1 MNRSTHTRPVDLFPI
16 FRSADRDATS
26 PAVDRSAAGI
36 RGVEMVTRV
45 AVVDDQTVFRELLA
59 ELLVADPAY
68 EVVGQFGSGEA
79 AIAALPRL
87 APDLLV
93 LDAVLPDRSG
103 IDVLRVLRDRLR
115 RTAVLLVTAHEKS
128 SLVRDAVEAGVRG
141 IVTKGTPLRE
151 LRDAM
156 ARVAA
161 GGTYFC
167 ASTSALLRESLQSPP
182 SDRRLSPR
190 ERQILQMVASGLSS
204 KQIASELGVGE
215 KTVSN
220 HRTHI
225 RTKLGLRDVASFT
238 RYAIEHGLIE
248 PRT

>member
-1 MNRSTHTRPVDLFPI
+1 
-16 FRSADRDATS
+16 
-26 PAVDRSAAGI
+26 
-36 RGVEMVTRV
+36 MVTRV

-68 EVVGQFGSGEA
+68 EVVGQFGTGEE

-115 RTAVLLVTAHEKS
+115 RTAVLLVTAHEKA
-128 SLVRDAVEAGVRG
+128 SLVREAVEAGVRG

-151 LRDAM
+151 LREAM

-167 ASTSALLRESLQSPP
+167 ASTSALLRESLQTPP
-182 SDRRLSPR
+182 GDRRLSPR
-190 ERQILQMVASGLSS
+190 ERQILQLVARGLSS

-225 RTKLGLRDVASFT
+225 RSKLGLRDVASFT